1 MSPDL
6 ATAVATVRDRAAAL
20 RLGLEVP
27 GADEARRS
35 RHELVRQVEDYL
47 LPRLGRLDAPLLAVV
62 GGSTGAGKS
71 TLVNTLVG
79 APVSAAGVLR
89 PTTRSPVLLC
99 APGDERWFA
108 DGRILPGLARS
119 SGPAASGNQSLQ
131 LVPHPAVPAGLA
143 LLDAPDVDSVVA
155 GNRELAA
162 QLLAAADLWIF
173 VTTAARYADAVPWEL
188 LHTAQRRGTALAVV
202 CNRVPPAGMR
212 EVMTHLGQML
222 REGGL
227 SRAALFGVPEVPLTD
242 GFIPPPAVAP
252 LKDWLLGL
260 AADAVA
266 RAEVVRAT
274 LDGALRS
281 MSERVPALARA
292 ADDSSAAA
300 AALLEDADTLY
311 AAAVRDVDDG
321 VRGGSV
327 LRGEVLARWQEFVG
341 TGELLRGLQSRV
353 GRARDKVVSVFTGRP
368 MGDQEVAEAV
378 ESSVESL
385 VRAAADRA
393 AERTAE
399 AWRGRPGGAA
409 LLGASRSVLARSSP
423 EFSDRLR
430 SEVRAWQGDVLA
442 LVSSQGAQRRTA
454 ARLASFGV
462 NGAGLTVMLL
472 VFAQT
477 GGLTGTEVLV
487 AGGTSALS
495 QKVLEAVFGDGAV
508 RALATQAR
516 EDLIERV
523 ERLLGAEAERYRS
536 LVVSSAPDPTAAAA
550 LRAAAAD
557 LESARRATSAVS
569 RPAAPA
575 TPPPSPAP
583 PRKVSW
589 WRRVFEG

>member
-1 MSPDL
+1 MPPDL
-6 ATAVATVRDRAAAL
+6 AAAVATVRDRAAAL

-27 GADEARRS
+27 GADPARRS

-47 LPRLGRLDAPLLAVV
+47 LPRLSRLDAPLLAVV

-79 APVSAAGVLR
+79 APVTAAGVLR

-108 DGRILPGLARS
+108 DGRVLPGLART
-119 SGPAASGNQSLQ
+119 SGSADGGVSLQ
-131 LVPHPAVPAGLA
+131 LVPHPAVPPGLA

-188 LHTAQRRGTALAVV
+188 LHTAERRGTALAVV
-202 CNRVPPAGMR
+202 CNRIPGPAIG
-212 EVMTHLGQML
+212 EILEHLHQML
-222 REGGL
+222 ATGGL
-227 SRAALFGVPEVPLTD
+227 SRAALFGVPEVPLAD
-242 GFIPPPAVAP
+242 GVIPPYAVAP

-260 AADAVA
+260 AADAAA
-266 RAEVVRAT
+266 RAEVVRGT

-281 MSERVPALARA
+281 MAERAPALARA
-292 ADDSSAAA
+292 ADEASAAA
-300 AALLEDADTLY
+300 AALLEDADVLY

-353 GRARDKVVSVFTGRP
+353 GRARDKVTSVLTGRP
-368 MGDQEVAEAV
+368 MASEEVADAV

-423 EFSDRLR
+423 EFTDRLR
-430 SEVRAWQGDVLA
+430 TEVRAWQGDVLA
-442 LVSSQGAQRRTA
+442 LVSGQGAQRRTA

-462 NGAGLTVMLL
+462 NGAGLVVMLA

-477 GGLTGTEVLV
+477 GGLTGAEIAV

-495 QKVLEAVFGDGAV
+495 QKLLEAVFGDGAV

-516 EDLIERV
+516 LDLMDRV
-523 ERLLGAEAERYRS
+523 ERLLAAETDRYRS
-536 LVVSSAPDPTAAAA
+536 LVLANAPDPAAAAA
-550 LRAAAAD
+550 LRSAAAA
-557 LESARRATSAVS
+557 LEDARRASTRVS
-569 RPAAPA
+569 RPAPVA
-575 TPPPSPAP
+575 SPAP
-583 PRKVSW
+583 APAPSVEKVPW
-589 WRRVFEG
+589 WRRAF

>member
-1 MSPDL
+1 VPPDL
-6 ATAVATVRDRAAAL
+6 AAAVATVRDRAAAL

-35 RHELVRQVEDYL
+35 RHELVRQVDDYL
-47 LPRLGRLDAPLLAVV
+47 LPRLSRLDAPLLAVV

-99 APGDERWFA
+99 APGDERWFS
-108 DGRILPGLARS
+108 DGRVLPGFARS
-119 SGPAASGNQSLQ
+119 SGPGPDGGASLH
-131 LVPHPAVPAGLA
+131 LIPHPAVPPGLA

-202 CNRVPPAGMR
+202 CNRVPPAGMQ
-212 EVMTHLGQML
+212 EVMGHLGQML

-252 LKDWLLGL
+252 LKNWLLGL

-281 MSERVPALARA
+281 MAERVPALARA

-300 AALLEDADTLY
+300 AALLEDADVLY

-353 GRARDKVVSVFTGRP
+353 GRARDKVASVFSGRP
-368 MGDQEVAEAV
+368 MADQEVAEAV

-393 AERTAE
+393 AERTAD

-409 LLGASRSVLARSSP
+409 LLGSSKAVLARSSP
-423 EFSDRLR
+423 EFSDALR
-430 SEVRAWQGDVLA
+430 GEVRAWQGDVLA

-454 ARLASFGV
+454 ARMASFGV

-516 EDLIERV
+516 EELIERV
-523 ERLLGAEAERYRS
+523 ERLLGAEAERYRA
-536 LVVSSAPDPTAAAA
+536 LVLERAPEPTAAAA
-550 LRAAAAD
+550 LRSAAAD
-557 LESARRATSAVS
+557 LESARRASSEVS
-569 RPAAPA
+569 RPAALAP
-575 TPPPSPAP
+575 PPPSPELAP
-583 PRKVSW
+583 KRSW